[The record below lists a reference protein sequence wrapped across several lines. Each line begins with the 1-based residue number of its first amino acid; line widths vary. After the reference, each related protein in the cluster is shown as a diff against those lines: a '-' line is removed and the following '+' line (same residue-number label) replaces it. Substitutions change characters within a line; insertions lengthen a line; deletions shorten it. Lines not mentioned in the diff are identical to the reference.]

1 MLRSM
6 PNPEEVIGSAN
17 AMLIEM
23 LHRAGVRAGFG
34 PCPAADLQTVTRD
47 LPLSGELRNL
57 YGTSGP
63 LDTVNIPAPL
73 GGITL
78 APARDLVSY
87 QSCYRW
93 HGNDGHRLNE
103 WPDEW
108 VVIANHSGDPF
119 IADTAVPGTRVGIA
133 IHGTGSWKPF
143 WIAPTPADFLM
154 LLACLTQAYVVEHLN
169 RPGEDEDD
177 DESWPPTYHDRLAA
191 LLSDHAPGVDATAFL
206 NYLCQ

>member
-73 GGITL
+73 GG
-78 APARDLVSY
+78 S
-87 QSCYRW
+87 
-93 HGNDGHRLNE
+93 
-103 WPDEW
+103 
-108 VVIANHSGDPF
+108 HSPLL
-119 IADTAVPGTRVGIA
+119 GT
-133 IHGTGSWKPF
+133 WC
-143 WIAPTPADFLM
+143 PTSP
-154 LLACLTQAYVVEHLN
+154 
-169 RPGEDEDD
+169 
-177 DESWPPTYHDRLAA
+177 
-191 LLSDHAPGVDATAFL
+191 ATAGTATTGTA
-206 NYLCQ
+206 